1 MCRSNLFIKK
11 FPVAPVQVVLF
22 DTACRLVK
30 LGLRDSPFRSQQ
42 VRQLGDVDS
51 DATRFVL
58 REQSGSGAAGR
69 LRARNKRMTALAR
82 CYRGR

>member
-11 FPVAPVQVVLF
+11 FPVAPVHVVLF

-42 VRQLGDVDS
+42 VWQLGDVDS

-58 REQSGSGAAGR
+58 REQSGSGAPAGFV
-69 LRARNKRMTALAR
+69 LAINV
-82 CYRGR
+82 